1 MGVATPIESLLITTI
16 LLAHCP
22 LPKHFHP
29 VLLQPPNQGLW
40 TGILQVARF
49 RLPGGLS
56 HTLSNAPTVREKSLY
71 NMIVALP
78 LRYDPLKDVDP
89 ESWLALD
96 ELERLNYVLDYHQR
110 QRIRLP
116 NQKIHATM
124 HVVVENQLALGDSF
138 PAKSVLARLMSEG
151 LDRHDAIHAIGSVLA
166 GQIFDAL
173 KHKDPTRDLNAE
185 YQQKLKALTAQ
196 SWLKRV

>member
-1 MGVATPIESLLITTI
+1 
-16 LLAHCP
+16 
-22 LPKHFHP
+22 
-29 VLLQPPNQGLW
+29 
-40 TGILQVARF
+40 
-49 RLPGGLS
+49 
-56 HTLSNAPTVREKSLY
+56 
-71 NMIVALP
+71 
-78 LRYDPLKDVDP
+78 
-89 ESWLALD
+89 
-96 ELERLNYVLDYHQR
+96 
-110 QRIRLP
+110 
-116 NQKIHATM
+116 M

>member
-1 MGVATPIESLLITTI
+1 
-16 LLAHCP
+16 
-22 LPKHFHP
+22 
-29 VLLQPPNQGLW
+29 
-40 TGILQVARF
+40 
-49 RLPGGLS
+49 
-56 HTLSNAPTVREKSLY
+56 
-71 NMIVALP
+71 MIVALP